1 LIPTESKEVAPPDG
15 EGAAQIARPR
25 VRAIVVSWN
34 GEKLLPSCLRAL
46 ELQRGDFSLSPVV
59 VDNGSTDGSLEL
71 LKREFPNLERIELAE
86 NLGYG
91 RANNVALARALSA
104 GDDFAL
110 LVNNDVEL
118 DPDYLARLIDAARA
132 NKTAALLTGTLL
144 FRERLDDK
152 DQVNSTGLVIDWFGR
167 ARDRDFRI
175 SLDQLRRED
184 GPVAGVSGGAALL
197 RCSALA
203 RIGLFDPD
211 YFAYYEDVDLSLR
224 ARAAGHAC
232 WYVKSAI
239 ARHRFGATFGPGSPT
254 QRYLLGRNHLRTAGR
269 HLPTLRAAAVIT
281 GTAVYRLAV
290 KSPLELLRGE
300 PALARAEVRAAADG
314 IVAAIKAWRHR

>member
-15 EGAAQIARPR
+15 EGTAQIARTG

-46 ELQRGDFSLSPVV
+46 ELQRGDFSLSPLV

-71 LKREFPNLERIELAE
+71 LKRDFPNIERLELAE

-91 RANNVALARALSA
+91 RANNVALARALSE
-104 GDDFAL
+104 GEEFAL

-118 DPDYLARLIDAARA
+118 EPDYLARLIAAAQA
-132 NKTAALLTGTLL
+132 NQDTALFTGTLL

-175 SLDQLRRED
+175 PLEQLRRED

-203 RIGLFDPD
+203 KIGLFDPD

-224 ARAAGHAC
+224 ARALGYGC
-232 WYVKSAI
+232 WYVKSAV

-269 HLPTLRAAAVIT
+269 HLPTLRAAAVVA
-281 GTAVYRLAV
+281 GTVAYRLAV
-290 KSPLELLRGE
+290 KTPRELLRGA
-300 PALARAEVRAAADG
+300 PALASAEARSAAHG
-314 IVAAIKAWRHR
+314 LIAAFKAWRER